1 MTFPFE
7 VPCRLTVEAK
17 TPEEALALSQQ
28 LVEALLRLA
37 DYENDESRE
46 LRALVS
52 LAVADHAQPVLCEDE
67 DREFD
72 HDTMPPMYDV
82 ADLAK
87 LWPDWR

>member
-17 TPEEALALSQQ
+17 TPEEALALSQR

-67 DREFD
+67 E
-72 HDTMPPMYDV
+72 TYDV
-82 ADLAK
+82 FMDPKVMADLDK